1 MNIQSLGFS
10 VNGFTAAGV
19 VLTTILTTLPTPVQ
33 AITLVTQRTAL
44 NGNDSVEWSSL
55 GKVFPAAVLPSSFDA
70 TSEVGLGLKVQIP
83 PPTPGI
89 TPPLVFQTLPPPH
102 GIPTN
107 FAPGDFILFTGL
119 NPAIF
124 PSPGNPGSLT
134 ITFDTPV
141 KGAGTQIAVDD
152 TFSFTA
158 FVTAFDAND
167 TLLGSFSVPGTSSIE
182 LDNSAAFLGI
192 LSDKPNI
199 KRVVY
204 STSESDRAFAI
215 NTLSL
220 NTVPVPEP
228 SSLAALALLGLGAL
242 TRACWVSFLNPT
254 YKDDK

>member
-1 MNIQSLGFS
+1 M
-10 VNGFTAAGV
+10 
-19 VLTTILTTLPTPVQ
+19 
-33 AITLVTQRTAL
+33 
-44 NGNDSVEWSSL
+44 
-55 GKVFPAAVLPSSFDA
+55 
-70 TSEVGLGLKVQIP
+70 
-83 PPTPGI
+83 
-89 TPPLVFQTLPPPH
+89 
-102 GIPTN
+102 
-107 FAPGDFILFTGL
+107 FTGL